1 MDFNIMMLR
10 IILFTV
16 LLLLN
21 TDAIAFAA
29 STFRCGPNV
38 VNAGD
43 TDQEVIRKCGE
54 PTSKQV
60 TGEKTTGYSKGT
72 GDWESIDVTKR
83 GNEKARTTPLEG
95 YYSEVS
101 QKIEAWD
108 YNCGANRFS
117 MTLIFLGHTLNI
129 IEQQGYGSGESYCNG
144 ADRNPNRKKSEI
156 DMREQELQNKKLR
169 TEIERQKEET
179 YQTRKASDIE
189 DIERAEER
197 AEKTRGLVTE
207 EKATYENKLLEDAIR
222 GVYTGN
228 IKAIQDYFDMNSIR
242 GISIK
247 QFKNNPDGS
256 VWVDFGNGNTV
267 TFDSAEDFISK
278 ILTPAKYYDYS
289 K

>member
-16 LLLLN
+16 LLLSN
-21 TDAIAFAA
+21 SDVIAFAA

-38 VNAGD
+38 VNVGD

-60 TGEKTTGYSKGT
+60 TGEKTTGYSKST
-72 GDWESIDVTKR
+72 GDRESIDVTR
-83 GNEKARTTPLEG
+83 RSNEKAPTTPLGG

-101 QKIEAWD
+101 QKIEVWD

-144 ADRNPNRKKSEI
+144 ADRNPNKNKSEI

-179 YQTRKASDIE
+179 YQTRKASDIA

-197 AEKTRGLVTE
+197 AGKTRDLVTE

-222 GVYTGN
+222 GVYIGN
-228 IKAIQDYFDMNSIR
+228 IKAIQDYFDINSIR
-242 GISIK
+242 GVSIK

-267 TFDSAEDFISK
+267 TFDSAEDFINK
-278 ILTPAKYYDYS
+278 ILIPKKYYDYS

>member
-1 MDFNIMMLR
+1 MLR
-10 IILFTV
+10 IILFTA
-16 LLLLN
+16 LLLFN
-21 TDAIAFAA
+21 PDVIVFAA

-38 VNAGD
+38 VNIGD

-60 TGEKTTGYSKGT
+60 TGEKTTGYSKST
-72 GDWESIDVTKR
+72 GDRESLDITR
-83 GNEKARTTPLEG
+83 RSNEKAPKTPYLEG

-117 MTLIFLGHTLNI
+117 MTLIFLGHTLNK

-144 ADRNPNRKKSEI
+144 ADRNPNKKRSEI
-156 DMREQELQNKKLR
+156 DMREQELQNKKLKA
-169 TEIERQKEET
+169 EIEQQKEET
-179 YQTRKASDIE
+179 YQTRKASDIA

-197 AEKTRGLVTE
+197 AGEIRDLVTE
-207 EKATYENKLLEDAIR
+207 EKTTYEKKLLEDAIR
-222 GVYTGN
+222 GVYIGN
-228 IKAIQDYFDMNSIR
+228 VKAIQDYFDMNSIQ

-247 QFKNNPDGS
+247 QFTNNPDGS
-256 VWVDFGNGNTV
+256 IRVDFGNGNTV
-267 TFDSAEDFISK
+267 TFDSAEDFINK
-278 ILTPAKYYDYS
+278 FLTPTKYYDYP